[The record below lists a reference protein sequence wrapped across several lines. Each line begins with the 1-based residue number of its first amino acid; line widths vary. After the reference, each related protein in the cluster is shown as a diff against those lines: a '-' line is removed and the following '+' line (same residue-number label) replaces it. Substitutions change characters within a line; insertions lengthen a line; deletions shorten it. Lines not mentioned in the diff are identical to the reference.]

1 MLKVFKKS
9 ILFLLVVGILC
20 SCFGCN
26 MFITIYEE
34 DTQANDLP
42 QMHPDDGI
50 KQSVTQ
56 TLYYKLMNTSYLVP
70 VEKEIEIT
78 VNEPIFEALLRY
90 LSKASDTVSA
100 YSSAFPTD
108 VRIIDVS
115 QSGNIIYVTL
125 NQDFMQNEHYLEG
138 EYSKSQIINSIVN
151 TITKYNSQVS
161 VQILVDSNGDGVGE
175 RLSYSALNLNP
186 SQSLVEPLVFNSD
199 MVADAGKILG
209 QAFNSLAKKEYEKA
223 LLLFTATDTKI
234 DENNLRILFGIEY
247 KLKDFE
253 VKRTILTYG
262 SETAYVEINAS
273 FEHSSPNGE
282 RIILLQGIKVPMNL
296 SDGIYKVSFEDLVR
310 IIEEAP

>member
-1 MLKVFKKS
+1 M
-9 ILFLLVVGILC
+9 FL
-20 SCFGCN
+20 
-26 MFITIYEE
+26 TIYEE

-50 KQSVTQ
+50 KQSLTQ
-56 TLYYKLMNTSYLVP
+56 TLYYKLLNTSYLVP

-90 LSKASDTVSA
+90 LSRESDTGSA
-100 YSSAFPTD
+100 YSSAFPTG
-108 VRIIDVS
+108 VRIIEVS
-115 QSGNIIYVTL
+115 QSGNIIYVTI
-125 NQDFMQNEHYLEG
+125 NQEFMQNEHYLEG

-151 TITKYNSQVS
+151 TITRYNNQVS

-186 SQSLVEPLVFNSD
+186 SLSLVEPLVFNSE
-199 MVADAGKILG
+199 MVADAGKILE
-209 QAFNSLAKKEYEKA
+209 QAFNSLSKKEYEKA
-223 LLLFTATDTKI
+223 ILLFTASDTKI
-234 DENNLRILFGIEY
+234 DENNLRILFELEY

-253 VKRTILTYG
+253 VKKTIISED
-262 SETAYVEINAS
+262 SETAYVEMDAS
-273 FEHSSPNGE
+273 FEHTSNSGT
-282 RIILLQGIKVPMNL
+282 RIILIQGINIPMYL

>member
-1 MLKVFKKS
+1 
-9 ILFLLVVGILC
+9 
-20 SCFGCN
+20 